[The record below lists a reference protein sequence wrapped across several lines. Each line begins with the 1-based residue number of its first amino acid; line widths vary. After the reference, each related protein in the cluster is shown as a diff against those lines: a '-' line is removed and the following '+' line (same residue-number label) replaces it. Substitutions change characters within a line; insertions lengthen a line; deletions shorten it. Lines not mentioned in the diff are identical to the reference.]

1 MQVYTELVAP
11 SAVTHSLALP
21 LTSAN
26 ANNLVV
32 AKGSLLQI
40 FSTVTISADI
50 DAQDP
55 TSTGQAPPAA
65 TAASDPRFDQRA
77 NDDEGLESSFL
88 GGERLVRTDRSQ
100 NTKLVLIAEVPLAG
114 TVIGLARIKLKNTAS
129 GGEALLMAYKAA
141 KLCLAEWDPK
151 RASLETMSIHYYEK
165 DDLQG
170 APWEGS
176 FGDHV
181 NYLEA
186 DPGSRCAALHFG
198 TRNLAILPFRQ
209 SEEDLEMEDWDE
221 DLDGPRPA
229 PKDPTAGA
237 NGHADDEE
245 REIAHMPSFVLRL
258 PLLDPTLL
266 HPVHFAFLYEYREP
280 TFGILSSSQ
289 APSRALG
296 QQDSLTYKVFTLDLQ
311 QKAST
316 TILSVTGL
324 PLDLE
329 RVIPLPRPIGGALLV
344 GQNEIIHVDQSG
356 KTNGVAVNP
365 MTRQMTSFILTDQS
379 DLGLRLEHCTVQ
391 LMSAETGEL
400 LLVTKDGDLYVVSFQ
415 LDGRTI
421 SGMTIKAV
429 TAEQGGNLIMNRAT
443 CMSKIG
449 KNTMF
454 IGSDSSDSIVLGWS
468 RKHTQEKRKKARQ
481 IDPDLGIDVD
491 DLDLDEDDEDDDLYG
506 NGASETKAASSNGT
520 TKTGPLQFRLHDTLL
535 NIAPIREMAI
545 GKPAIPDNT
554 EEAKLCKG
562 VTADLQLT
570 CAVGRGK
577 AGAIAVLNRE
587 VQPKVIGRFEFPE
600 AQGFWTFAVKK
611 PAAKALAP
619 SVSGNGESYDD
630 MPQYD
635 KYMIVAKVDLDG
647 YETSDVYALTA
658 AGFESLKETEFE
670 PAAGYTLEAGAM
682 GKGMRIVQALRS
694 EVRVYDGGEC
704 PNHQRRAIR
713 D

>member
-21 LTSAN
+21 LTSPT

-40 FSTVTISADI
+40 FTTTHIAADI

-55 TSTGQAPPAA
+55 SSTGQAPAAA
-65 TAASDPRFDQRA
+65 TAKADRRFDHRA

-88 GGERLVRTDRSQ
+88 GGEMLVRADRSQ
-100 NTKLVLIAEVPLAG
+100 NTKLVLVAEIPLAG
-114 TVIGLARIKLKNTAS
+114 TVIGLARIKLKSTAS
-129 GGEALLMAYKAA
+129 GGEALLLAYKAA
-141 KLCLAEWDPK
+141 KLCLAEWNPK
-151 RASLETMSIHYYEK
+151 RKTLETISIHYYEK

-209 SEEDLEMEDWDE
+209 TEEDLEMDDWDE
-221 DLDGPRPA
+221 DLDGPKPEPKA
-229 PKDPTAGA
+229 PTT
-237 NGHADDEE
+237 NGDSGD
-245 REIAHMPSFVLRL
+245 REIPHMPSFVLRL

-266 HPVHFAFLYEYREP
+266 HPVHLAFLHEYREP

-289 APSRALG
+289 APSRSLG

-329 RVIPLPRPIGGALLV
+329 RVVPLPGPIGGALLV

-379 DLGLRLEHCTVQ
+379 DLKLRLERCTVQ
-391 LMSAETGEL
+391 LISGDTGEL
-400 LLVTKDGDLYVVSFQ
+400 LLITNDGGLYVIAFQ
-415 LDGRTI
+415 IDGRTV
-421 SGMTIKAV
+421 SGLTIKAV
-429 TAEQGGNLIMNRAT
+429 AAEQGGNLLKYGST

-449 KNTMF
+449 KNIMF
-454 IGSDSSDSIVLGWS
+454 IGSDSSDSVVLGWT
-468 RKHTQEKRKKARQ
+468 RKQTQEKRKKNRH
-481 IDPDLGIDVD
+481 IDPDLELDVD
-491 DLDLDEDDEDDDLYG
+491 ELDLDEDDEDDDLYG
-506 NGASETKAASSNGT
+506 NGTSEVKTASTNGT
-520 TKTGPLQFRLHDTLL
+520 SKSGPLQFRIHDTLL
-535 NIAPIREMAI
+535 SIAPIREMAI
-545 GKPAIPDNT
+545 GKPAVPDNA
-554 EEAKLCKG
+554 EEAKLSKG

-570 CAVGRGK
+570 CAIGRGK
-577 AGAIAVLNRE
+577 AGALAILNRE
-587 VQPKVIGRFEFPE
+587 IQPKVIGRFEFPE
-600 AQGFWTFAVKK
+600 ARGFWTFAVKK

-619 SVSGNGESYDD
+619 TVDGNGENYDD

-670 PAAGYTLEAGAM
+670 PAAGFTVEAGTM
-682 GKGMRIVQALRS
+682 GRGMRIVQALKS
-694 EVRVYDGGEC
+694 EVRVYDGGKC
-704 PNHQRRAIR
+704 SKRISLLTSC
-713 D
+713 